1 MIDKTGKSK
10 YNMSSFMVM
19 NLANMII
26 RASNCY
32 RSGQIDSWFYE
43 WKNIK
48 FYIIAELKPNERTK
62 LKEME
67 VKIQPL
73 IHIHKYREVIPYIEE
88 YLETIQDYIKDK
100 DIGLVEKGDETVF
113 T

>member
-1 MIDKTGKSK
+1 
-10 YNMSSFMVM
+10 
-19 NLANMII
+19 
-26 RASNCY
+26 
-32 RSGQIDSWFYE
+32 
-43 WKNIK
+43 
-48 FYIIAELKPNERTK
+48 
-62 LKEME
+62 ME